1 MLDKKKIDWP
11 RFWFVAGTVLLL
23 GICVVHALR
32 AQEYLDFIPIN
43 GTYQNYNPIR
53 RFLSGQVPYKDFNDY
68 LGMGHL
74 LWGSLFT
81 MLWGGDYAASLS
93 AFTFLSVGV
102 AVLVSLVLANTL
114 LGDKRLA
121 CAATLL
127 ALIAVLL
134 IDEAVPENSNTFSLL
149 QSMIVPGNSA
159 RMIRGAAPVL
169 LVLALLFGEFLIRK
183 FGLFSRM
190 KASRKELL
198 LTALC
203 GMCGGCVFTHSND
216 YGISSWLCFGL
227 MVGVF
232 ALARTR
238 KVMAVLQHMAVYF
251 AASAVGLCLFVTIAT
266 RGNLVSWLKATFG
279 TGGYQSWYYIS
290 NHSFF
295 LYDVDFNF
303 YSLLQAGLVLVYLV
317 LILRRKGDGY
327 ALHRFGIPAVLNM
340 TAFCATNEYKL
351 ISGGILHE
359 MAFLILGLT
368 ILYEAVRFVMH
379 RMEKAKNNAR
389 DISLLQYGSAF
400 LATVWICS
408 AGMDTG
414 LVLLD
419 KGRGEYFPNLGGYM
433 KSLAASIKDAEAFLD
448 GKTVF
453 STYSS
458 ALEADMGQFQPSG
471 YDYIIHV
478 LGDDARAEYK
488 DVFDAGNFDYVAT
501 IKREYNAWEYWV
513 SAANWFLYQDL
524 YENYHPVFSNEY
536 EVFWEKNAPD
546 QSFVLPGTEVDVE
559 VVAENDSVSKIIVT
573 GDESLNGFADIHVNC
588 SAILEDS
595 LRGKLTIASL
605 VNIAGTSQQAS
616 IESEDE
622 NSEEEETQGQE
633 KTIQSEDYSAM
644 MAQQL
649 NQINLPSGSNT
660 TISVEVVNGY
670 GEVTL
675 TSQPKSA
682 TSLELTDV
690 YCNKVYTV
698 FDNFV
703 MDVTVEQNSH
713 QQTQLVFP
721 GTVRNYSAVQEIRAV
736 QCGGA
741 EIPVEKVSYKNE
753 DICLLVDC
761 DLQTVETLLNG
772 NNCVQVLR

>member
-1 MLDKKKIDWP
+1 
-11 RFWFVAGTVLLL
+11 
-23 GICVVHALR
+23 
-32 AQEYLDFIPIN
+32 
-43 GTYQNYNPIR
+43 
-53 RFLSGQVPYKDFNDY
+53 
-68 LGMGHL
+68 
-74 LWGSLFT
+74 

-93 AFTFLSVGV
+93 AFTFLSIGA

-114 LGDKRLA
+114 LGDKRLGL
-121 CAATLL
+121 CATLFVL
-127 ALIAVLL
+127 VAVLL
-134 IDEAVPENSNTFSLL
+134 IDGAVPEYDNAFSLL
-149 QSMIVPGNSA
+149 KSVIVPGNSA
-159 RMIRGAAPVL
+159 RMIRGVAPVL
-169 LVLALLFGEFLIRK
+169 FVSVLLLGKFLIQK
-183 FGLFSRM
+183 FKLFSRM

-198 LTALC
+198 LAALC
-203 GMCGGCVFTHSND
+203 GVCGGCVFTHSND

-238 KVMAVLQHMAVYF
+238 KILLVLQHMAAYF
-251 AASAVGLCLFVTIAT
+251 VASAVALCLFVTIVT

-290 NHSFF
+290 SHSFF

-317 LILRRKGDGY
+317 LIMRRKGDGY

-368 ILYEAVRFVMH
+368 ILYEVMRFVMH
-379 RMEKAKNNAR
+379 RMENTKDNAR
-389 DISLLQYGSAF
+389 NISLLQYGTAF
-400 LATVWICS
+400 LATAWICS
-408 AGMDTG
+408 VGMDTT

-488 DVFDAGNFDYVAT
+488 EVFDAGDFDYVAT

-536 EVFWEKNAPD
+536 EVFWEKNTSN

-559 VVAENDSVSKIIVT
+559 VVVENDSVSKIIVT
-573 GDESLNGFADIHVNC
+573 GDESLNGFADVHVNC
-588 SAILEDS
+588 SAIPENS
-595 LRGKLTIASL
+595 LRGKLMFASL
-605 VNIAGTSQQAS
+605 INIANTSY
-616 IESEDE
+616 EKM
-622 NSEEEETQGQE
+622 SEEAIEENWKEEIGAPNIYNKIMNLSNVLE
-633 KTIQSEDYSAM
+633 VKALD
-644 MAQQL
+644 
-649 NQINLPSGSNT
+649 QINLPSGSDT
-660 TISVEVVNGY
+660 TISVEITNGY
-670 GEVTL
+670 GEVTV
-675 TSQPKSA
+675 TSQPKSS
-682 TSLELTDV
+682 TKLELEDV
-690 YCNKVYTV
+690 YCNKIFTV
-698 FDNFV
+698 FENFV
-703 MDVTVEQNSH
+703 TDAVIDANS
-713 QQTQLVFP
+713 TKNAIVCFP
-721 GTVRNYSAVQEIRAV
+721 NTVRNVNAIREAKALLFGNQTIEVESVQYKKSNICV
-736 QCGGA
+736 TIDCNKVIA
-741 EIPVEKVSYKNE
+741 EG
-753 DICLLVDC
+753 
-761 DLQTVETLLNG
+761 LLNG
-772 NNCVQVLR
+772 NNCIQVVK